1 MSSAQPVEANT
12 PRKYQLLIDGKWIDA
27 ESGKT
32 FTTPNPAT
40 GETLAEVAEADKADI
55 DKAVTAAR
63 RAYEGPWS
71 KMSARDRGRLLYKLS
86 QLIEE
91 HTEELAALETADN
104 GKPIK
109 ESTYVDL
116 PQVAENFEYFAGWA
130 TKIEG
135 ETIPVPGQ
143 MFNYTLREPV
153 GVCGQ
158 IIPWNFPL
166 LMAAWK
172 LAPALAAGN
181 TVVLKPAEQTPV
193 NAMELGKLI
202 QEAGF
207 PDGVVNIV
215 PGYGE
220 TAGAALASH
229 PGIDKV
235 AFTGSTEVGK
245 IIARAA
251 SDNLTKVSL
260 ELGGKAPN
268 IVFADADIDQAV
280 SGAMM
285 GIFFN
290 QGQVCCA
297 GSRLFVQEAVKDE
310 FVSKLKGKSAKIV
323 VGDPMSKGTH
333 MGPQVSR
340 EQLDRVKSY
349 GDIARAE
356 GATVVAGGECP
367 TLEGAFKNGYFYQ
380 PTIFSDVKNQMRI
393 AQEEIFGPVVS
404 VITFENEDDLIKQA
418 NETIYGLSAG
428 IWTKDI
434 TRAHRFAK
442 EIKAGVI
449 WINTYN
455 MFNAA
460 SPFGG
465 YKQSGYGREMG
476 KHALEMYTNVKS
488 VWVDLSGKP
497 IGWFGK

>member
-1 MSSAQPVEANT
+1 MNT
-12 PRKYQLLIDGKWIDA
+12 YQLLIDGQWVDST
-27 ESGKT
+27 SGKT
-32 FTTPNPAT
+32 FQTPNPAT
-40 GETLAEVAEADKADI
+40 GEPLAEVAEADKADV
-55 DKAVTAAR
+55 DKAVAAAR
-63 RAYEGPWS
+63 RAFDGKWS
-71 KMSARDRGRLLYKLS
+71 KLSARDRGRLLYKLS

-91 HTEELAALETADN
+91 NSAELAAIETADN

-109 ESTYVDL
+109 ESLYVDL
-116 PQVAENFEYFAGWA
+116 PQVVENFEYFAGWA

-135 ETIPVPGQ
+135 ETIPVPGR
-143 MFNYTLREPV
+143 MFNYTLREPI

-193 NAMELGKLI
+193 GAMELGKLI

-207 PDGVVNIV
+207 PEGVVNIV

-229 PGIDKV
+229 PGIDKI

-245 IIARAA
+245 LIAKTAA
-251 SDNLTKVSL
+251 ETLTKVSL

-268 IVFADADIDQAV
+268 IVFADSDLDQAV
-280 SGAMM
+280 AGAMM
-285 GIFFN
+285 GIFYN

-297 GSRLFVQEAVKDE
+297 GSRLFVEESVKEE
-310 FVSKLKGKSAKIV
+310 FVGRLTEKAKKIV
-323 VGDPMSKGTH
+323 VGDPTNKATQ
-333 MGPQVSR
+333 MGPQVSA
-340 EQLDRVKSY
+340 EQLNRIKGYV
-349 GDIARAE
+349 DIARSE
-356 GATVVAGGECP
+356 GAAVVAGGASP
-367 TLEGAFKNGYFYQ
+367 QLDASFKGGYFFT
-380 PTIFSDVKNQMRI
+380 PTIFDDVKNNMRV

-404 VITFENEDDLIKQA
+404 VITFTDEDDLIKQA
-418 NETIYGLSAG
+418 NDTIYGLSAG
-428 IWTKDI
+428 IWTRDI
-434 TRAHRFAK
+434 TRAHRFAR
-442 EIKAGVI
+442 EIKAGVV
-449 WINTYN
+449 WINTFN

-476 KHALEMYTNVKS
+476 RHALDLYTQVKS
-488 VWVDLSGKP
+488 VWVDLSGRP

>member
-1 MSSAQPVEANT
+1 MSSATVAPKQ
-12 PRKYQLLIDGKWIDA
+12 YQLFIDGQWVDS

-32 FTTPNPAT
+32 FKTPNPAT
-40 GETLAEVAEADKADI
+40 GDTLAEVAEADQADI
-55 DKAVTAAR
+55 DKAVAAAR
-63 RAYEGPWS
+63 RAFEGKWS

-86 QLIEE
+86 QLIEQNAAD
-91 HTEELAALETADN
+91 LAAIETADN

-109 ESTYVDL
+109 ESLYVDL
-116 PQVAENFEYFAGWA
+116 PQVVENFEYFAGWA

-135 ETIPVPGQ
+135 ETIPVPGK
-143 MFNYTLREPV
+143 MFNYTLREPI

-193 NAMELGKLI
+193 GAMELARLI

-207 PDGVVNIV
+207 PEGVVNIV

-220 TAGAALASH
+220 TAGAALAAH
-229 PGIDKV
+229 PGIDKI

-245 IIARAA
+245 MIAKAA
-251 SDNLTKVSL
+251 ADNLTKVSL

-268 IVFADADIDQAV
+268 IVFADSDIDQAV
-280 SGAMM
+280 AGAMM
-285 GIFFN
+285 GIFYN

-297 GSRLFVQEAVKDE
+297 GSRLFVEESVKDQ
-310 FVSKLKGKSAKIV
+310 FLDKLSDKAGKIT
-323 VGDPMSKGTH
+323 VGDPMNKSTQ
-333 MGPQVSR
+333 MGPQVSE
-340 EQLDRVKSY
+340 EQLNRIKGYVDV
-349 GDIARAE
+349 AREE
-356 GATVVAGGECP
+356 GATVLAGGQSP
-367 TLEGAFKNGYFYQ
+367 QLDAAFQKGYFFS
-380 PTIFSDVKNQMRI
+380 PTIFSEVKNSMRV

-404 VITFENEDDLIKQA
+404 VISFSDEDDLIKQA
-418 NETIYGLSAG
+418 NDTIYGLSAG
-428 IWTKDI
+428 IWTRDI

-442 EIKAGVI
+442 EIKAGVV

-476 KHALEMYTNVKS
+476 RHALDLYTQVKS
-488 VWVDLSGKP
+488 VWVDLSGRP

>member
-1 MSSAQPVEANT
+1 MKT
-12 PRKYQLLIDGKWIDA
+12 YKLFIDGQWVDA
-27 ESGKT
+27 DSGKT
-32 FTTPNPAT
+32 FKTPNPAT
-40 GETLAEVAEADKADI
+40 GETLAEVAAADKADI

-63 RAYEGPWS
+63 RAFDGKWG
-71 KMSARDRGRLLYKLS
+71 KMSARERGRLLYKLS
-86 QLIEE
+86 QLIEA
-91 HTEELAALETADN
+91 HAAELAAIETADN

-109 ESTYVDL
+109 ESLYVDL
-116 PQVAENFEYFAGWA
+116 PQVVENFEYFAGWS

-135 ETIPVPGQ
+135 ETIPVPGR
-143 MFNYTLREPV
+143 MFNYTLREPI

-193 NAMELGKLI
+193 GAMELAKLI

-207 PDGVVNIV
+207 PEGVVNIV

-229 PGIDKV
+229 PGIDKI

-245 IIARAA
+245 LIAKSAA
-251 SDNLTKVSL
+251 ENLTKVSL

-268 IVFADADIDQAV
+268 IVFADSDLDQAV
-280 SGAMM
+280 AGAMM
-285 GIFFN
+285 GIFYN

-297 GSRLFVQEAVKDE
+297 GSRLFVEESVKEE
-310 FVSKLKGKSAKIV
+310 FVGRLSEKASKIV
-323 VGDPMSKGTH
+323 VGDPADKATQ
-333 MGPQVSR
+333 MGPQVSE
-340 EQLDRVKSY
+340 EQLNRIKGYV
-349 GDIARAE
+349 DIARSE
-356 GATVVAGGECP
+356 GAAVVAGGASP
-367 TLEGAFKNGYFYQ
+367 RLEGSLQRGYFFT
-380 PTIFSDVKNQMRI
+380 PTIFDDVKNNMRV

-404 VITFENEDDLIKQA
+404 VITFKDEDDLIKQA
-418 NETIYGLSAG
+418 NDTIYGLSAG
-428 IWTKDI
+428 IWTRDI
-434 TRAHRFAK
+434 TRAHRFAR

-449 WINTYN
+449 WINTFN

-476 KHALEMYTNVKS
+476 RHALDLYTQVKS
-488 VWVDLSGKP
+488 VWVDLSGQP
-497 IGWFGK
+497 IGWFK